1 MLASNGFSE
10 SSWKYNQLH
19 QPHKPPS
26 RDNLFS
32 NESGRRMSGGYSAEL
47 RAQKGTSMMVDY
59 ANVDSDGRNKGHSSY
74 NI

>member
-19 QPHKPPS
+19 QPRKPPS

-47 RAQKGTSMMVDY
+47 RAQKGASMMVDY
-59 ANVDSDGRNKGHSSY
+59 SNIGSDGRN
-74 NI
+74 